1 MNKNIKENAN
11 FINENLQHISASYQ
25 SHLINYLL
33 INFKKALKYPCND
46 IAIAGGVS
54 ANSHLRKKFT
64 ALGKELKCKVH
75 IPKMS
80 FCTDNAAMIA
90 MSGFFLEK
98 EGKFSDLEISASA
111 RITMN

>member
-1 MNKNIKENAN
+1 M
-11 FINENLQHISASYQ
+11 
-25 SHLINYLL
+25 
-33 INFKKALKYPCND
+33 YPCKD

-64 ALGKELKCKVH
+64 NLGAKKGLNVH

-98 EGKFSDLEISASA
+98 KGKFADLFVSAQA
-111 RITMN
+111 RLRM